1 MLQFKILSQDYQLQY
16 DQKNTEKMVKFPS
29 VNGKLRLNTYG
40 IDEIGDV
47 PRFRLD
53 DKTDSQRVHKQ
64 SYQKIR
70 YRFSLSI
77 IYSPLFLFHLF
88 CIKIFINLF
97 KCLHKSFL
105 FFFRNTGKCCFFYL
119 FKSSFHKL
127 LIFLSGFCHKNMK
140 SPTVSVEHFSLDQP
154 FSSMRFSMES
164 VILLRSGILPQ
175 FPSGWHRHDPSDN
188 PELSAVPA

>member
-47 PRFRLD
+47 PRFALVIRL
-53 DKTDSQRVHKQ
+53 TPSEFTNNPTR
-64 SYQKIR
+64 KIR

-127 LIFLSGFCHKNMK
+127 LIFL
-140 SPTVSVEHFSLDQP
+140 PD
-154 FSSMRFSMES
+154 S
-164 VILLRSGILPQ
+164 VIKI
-175 FPSGWHRHDPSDN
+175 
-188 PELSAVPA
+188 